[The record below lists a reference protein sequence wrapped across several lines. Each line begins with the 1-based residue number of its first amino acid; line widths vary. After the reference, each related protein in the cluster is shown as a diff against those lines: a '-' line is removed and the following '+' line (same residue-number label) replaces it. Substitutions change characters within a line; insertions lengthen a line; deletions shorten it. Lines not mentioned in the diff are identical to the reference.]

1 MAGTKRPSCQQG
13 QSPSNWRNGPVPRPV
28 NSSVQS
34 LTGQAPINHP
44 VAAAACTKPGFPST
58 HHQTARKLKL
68 SDAKVGLIVW
78 LPDFQSLPPTSAVR
92 DNSQP
97 WMKSG
102 AGSHPAL
109 IAGLSDGGRVAH
121 CHRSPASGAVVWTP
135 GLRPRAR
142 EGWNFP
148 IGHPGQVYNLN
159 DTRPALH
166 LASGRM
172 TKQSYINTRGQFTIE
187 TTELEM
193 RFGNTCLAVHA
204 MAKLHKVVPTRVGAT
219 KAIVTRPQPVAPAAA
234 PLKPLIA
241 AAATFSPGV
250 AVAVLSWASV
260 AAKAPSP
267 PTPARNANNKRPA
280 CNTWANGARSHL
292 AVAVP
297 A

>member
-13 QSPSNWRNGPVPRPV
+13 QTSSNWRNGPVPRPV

-44 VAAAACTKPGFPST
+44 VAAAANTKPGFPST
-58 HHQTARKLKL
+58 HHKTTRKLKL

-78 LPDFQSLPPTSAVR
+78 LPDFQSLPLTSAVR

-97 WMKSG
+97 WMKPG
-102 AGSHPAL
+102 AGNHPAL

-121 CHRSPASGAVVWTP
+121 CHQITSFGGCGLDARFKTP
-135 GLRPRAR
+135 CAR
-142 EGWNFP
+142 RMEYFP

-172 TKQSYINTRGQFTIE
+172 TKQSYINTRDQFTIE

-204 MAKLHKVVPTRVGAT
+204 MAKLHKTTASGT
-219 KAIVTRPQPVAPAAA
+219 AAA

-267 PTPARNANNKRPA
+267 PTPARNVNNKRPA